1 MLTDQLI
8 VPNAKRRIIKAKNKM
23 NTLLRRFGK
32 AVPEEE
38 ASHTVS
44 EKSDDEGEDY
54 GHVDDDSLGNADE
67 KEDGGASD

>member
-1 MLTDQLI
+1 
-8 VPNAKRRIIKAKNKM
+8 M